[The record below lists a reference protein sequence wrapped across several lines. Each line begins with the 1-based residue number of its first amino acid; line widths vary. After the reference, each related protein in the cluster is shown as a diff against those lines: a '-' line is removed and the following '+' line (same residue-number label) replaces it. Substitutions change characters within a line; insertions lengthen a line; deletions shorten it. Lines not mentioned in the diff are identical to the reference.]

1 MSFTFGDGPNQPT
14 TFSSSWCCKSMG
26 SKCDCQRIP
35 HCSLR
40 ATHSRLCS
48 IWKDEVR
55 IQALQD
61 SLHSYESF
69 ISRFRRSKLVFDVVS
84 LWPCCAWG
92 CMGSGQ
98 PFHFMVSKYPILSD
112 PCWWNWAWDVYDELG
127 QVWGKAAVCC
137 QQCFSCLLSHVS
149 LSVID
154 IEQCYFR
161 RLSYTP
167 EIHDGSP
174 RKSHKQ
180 YTSHSIQGLKIFF
193 HTWCLCSMPSM
204 FWMT

>member
-1 MSFTFGDGPNQPT
+1 MRLPKDPTLVWGPRTAGCAASGKMKCVFRHFRIHYIHT
-14 TFSSSWCCKSMG
+14 T
-26 SKCDCQRIP
+26 
-35 HCSLR
+35 
-40 ATHSRLCS
+40 
-48 IWKDEVR
+48 
-55 IQALQD
+55 
-61 SLHSYESF
+61 F

-98 PFHFMVSKYPILSD
+98 PFHFMVSEYPILSD

-161 RLSYTP
+161 RLSFTP